1 MLSGILHIVFGLVL
15 DSTSSTDVDTSNPLQ
30 NFIGTFTHSI
40 LFRFFIPVGIV
51 QILWS
56 IFLIGHP
63 RLIWCYVGIAA
74 MLPLM
79 LLWLFV
85 TMLAPII
92 VNEIYSSGILYEFN
106 NTSNF
111 YSLISMW
118 RWLAL
123 TSVAIFLS
131 QLTYII
137 LTIITIAKKTETI
150 SNREKIPCNRLL
162 YYLGKKARPLTL
174 PLILSIV
181 TALMVSST
189 IFSSHIVAYL
199 LLHKLDQFIPDH
211 QINPPIEVAINP
223 KKNLVYVLNAG
234 SGGVFKSIPA
244 KITVINGSTNTIIDN
259 VTLSNE
265 IPDSIAVNPDTGIIY
280 ASDGAGTV
288 SVINSTKN
296 VIVKEIFLRGI
307 HNDAVNA
314 GAGRGTSLNFYDIAI
329 NPKTNMMYVLNNTEG
344 TIYAIDGT
352 TNRIVDH
359 FGSKITGNLLVDAKN
374 NLIYGIGS
382 SGDITAPPDKI
393 IRINATDKTVKTY
406 DIQIYHNTVNDIDL
420 STRTNMIYAA
430 APGGLYVINASSTRI
445 HEVHLAG
452 NFKSLSINPESNM
465 IYATT
470 TEDSGFY
477 AVNSTD
483 ESSSIVPL
491 PATPSHGSSAITV
504 NSKTIYVLSSSNLY
518 IVNGGS
524 IRVSKPMGSFRP
536 EWIPLNEDA
545 KLNEI
550 SFVIHIP
557 EFFENSH

>member
-1 MLSGILHIVFGLVL
+1 MRVACLLTLSRLYYSLAVTTMLSGILHIVVGLVL
-15 DSTSSTDVDTSNPLQ
+15 DYTSSTDVDTSDPLH

-56 IFLIGHP
+56 IFLTGHP

-131 QLTYII
+131 QVTYII

-174 PLILSIV
+174 PLFLSIV
-181 TALMVSST
+181 AALMVSST

-211 QINPPIEVAINP
+211 QTNPPIEVAINP

-259 VTLSNE
+259 VTLTNE
-265 IPDSIAVNPDTGIIY
+265 NPDSIAVNPDTGMVY

-296 VIVKEIFLRGI
+296 VIVKEIFW
-307 HNDAVNA
+307 AV
-314 GAGRGTSLNFYDIAI
+314 F
-329 NPKTNMMYVLNNTEG
+329 
-344 TIYAIDGT
+344 T
-352 TNRIVDH
+352 TM
-359 FGSKITGNLLVDAKN
+359 
-374 NLIYGIGS
+374 
-382 SGDITAPPDKI
+382 
-393 IRINATDKTVKTY
+393 
-406 DIQIYHNTVNDIDL
+406 Q
-420 STRTNMIYAA
+420 
-430 APGGLYVINASSTRI
+430 
-445 HEVHLAG
+445 
-452 NFKSLSINPESNM
+452 
-465 IYATT
+465 
-470 TEDSGFY
+470 
-477 AVNSTD
+477 
-483 ESSSIVPL
+483 
-491 PATPSHGSSAITV
+491 
-504 NSKTIYVLSSSNLY
+504 
-518 IVNGGS
+518 
-524 IRVSKPMGSFRP
+524 
-536 EWIPLNEDA
+536 
-545 KLNEI
+545 
-550 SFVIHIP
+550 
-557 EFFENSH
+557 

>member
-1 MLSGILHIVFGLVL
+1 
-15 DSTSSTDVDTSNPLQ
+15 
-30 NFIGTFTHSI
+30 
-40 LFRFFIPVGIV
+40 
-51 QILWS
+51 
-56 IFLIGHP
+56 
-63 RLIWCYVGIAA
+63 
-74 MLPLM
+74 
-79 LLWLFV
+79 
-85 TMLAPII
+85 
-92 VNEIYSSGILYEFN
+92 
-106 NTSNF
+106 
-111 YSLISMW
+111 
-118 RWLAL
+118 
-123 TSVAIFLS
+123 
-131 QLTYII
+131 
-137 LTIITIAKKTETI
+137 
-150 SNREKIPCNRLL
+150 
-162 YYLGKKARPLTL
+162 LG
-174 PLILSIV
+174 
-181 TALMVSST
+181 
-189 IFSSHIVAYL
+189 
-199 LLHKLDQFIPDH
+199 
-211 QINPPIEVAINP
+211 
-223 KKNLVYVLNAG
+223 
-234 SGGVFKSIPA
+234 
-244 KITVINGSTNTIIDN
+244 
-259 VTLSNE
+259 
-265 IPDSIAVNPDTGIIY
+265 
-280 ASDGAGTV
+280 
-288 SVINSTKN
+288 
-296 VIVKEIFLRGI
+296 GI

-314 GAGRGTSLNFYDIAI
+314 GEGRGTSLNFYDIAI
-329 NPKTNMMYVLNNTEG
+329 NPKTNMIYVLNNTEG

-445 HEVHLAG
+445 DEVHLAG

-491 PATPSHGSSAITV
+491 PATPSYGSSAITV
-504 NSKTIYVLSSSNLY
+504 NSETIYVLSSSNLY

-524 IRVSKPMGSFRP
+524 IRVSKPIGSFRP